1 MSGIGDIPMPPGFRY
16 KKVYARGR
24 PRHAKTDA
32 FRIRHPRMTLRR
44 RAKLFAPFDAL
55 RGFSG
60 AVAAKN
66 VQYERKRVLNEEALA
81 ELDRRMRI
89 LLALTGNGPLA
100 RQNRV
105 RVSVTWYV
113 PCQDP
118 DHEAF
123 GVLGSCQTLT
133 GICLGRTLSHGQ
145 PFSLRRRSTILI
157 KSSIVY
163 LFDINT
169 SHSIFFCIITRY
181 FYASTA
187 ARASFI
193 FSIFVLIISYSDN
206 PSNPIFTRGFR

>member
-66 VQYERKRVLNEEALA
+66 VQYERKRVLNEEDLA

-89 LLALTGNGPLA
+89 LLALTGTGPLA

-133 GICLGRTLSHGQ
+133 GICLGRDPLLPRILRVGEARI
-145 PFSLRRRSTILI
+145 PFDDIYGI
-157 KSSIVY
+157 EAEGG
-163 LFDINT
+163 LFEEGGPDPEEG
-169 SHSIFFCIITRY
+169 
-181 FYASTA
+181 
-187 ARASFI
+187 
-193 FSIFVLIISYSDN
+193 L
-206 PSNPIFTRGFR
+206 